1 MHLPVS
7 VMSTDSPPE
16 KMPPPIDAADLEDD
30 EEEDIHPRDLW
41 AIARFLGPFMQP
53 YRRPLLVIACILLA
67 ETLINAS
74 FPLATQ
80 YLIDK
85 GLTEEI
91 DPDGVMVHGKDL
103 NVVIGVLVFLAV
115 ATAVITALG
124 VALDYINAKV
134 FTALIMG
141 IRQKLFG
148 HVQSLSMPFFTRTH
162 AGEVLSRFSGDVVS
176 LESTLTT
183 MATWG
188 LVPLLEVVYSVCLL
202 FYFNVWLALIG
213 ALVFPL
219 TLLGPRFFASWAYSL
234 SYDKRQREAEVLT
247 AVQENVTAQG
257 VVKAFGLEK
266 QTRARFGILN
276 LLWLAISFRVHFLGA
291 LVERSSTT
299 GVYVVHFLSVGLGA
313 YWVYKGELTLGTL
326 VAFETTFLS
335 MGYAM
340 TYVTQYVPMLAQA
353 AGSIHHINDLF
364 AQQPQVE
371 DAPGATALPR
381 LQREIVYDH
390 VSFQY
395 AEDSFAMRDVSV
407 RIAEGSF
414 IAFVGSSGSGK
425 STMLNLLLRLYD
437 PTAGAIR
444 IDGIDIRAVTQESL
458 RAQIGMVFQ
467 DNYLFNTTILENL
480 RMAYPAARMEQ
491 IEAAARAAEIHD
503 FISALPAG
511 YNTVVGERGSQLSG
525 GQRQRLA
532 IARALVR
539 DPAILMLDEATSA
552 LDYST
557 EAALNDTLLK
567 VAQNR
572 TVIMVTH
579 RLSSV
584 ISAAHIVVLDQ
595 GRVVESGTHDELL
608 RQRGAYAALWRNQM
622 ERRAADPVADLCD
635 SDPTPIPPDPLV
647 GVMRDGP

>member
-1 MHLPVS
+1 
-7 VMSTDSPPE
+7 MSTDLSSE
-16 KMPPPIDAADLEDD
+16 KMPPPIDPADLEDD
-30 EEEDIHPRDLW
+30 EEEDIDPRDLW
-41 AIARFLGPFMQP
+41 AIARFLGPFTHA
-53 YRRPLLVIACILLA
+53 YRRPLLGLAAILFV
-67 ETLINAS
+67 ETVINAC

-80 YLIDK
+80 YLIDE
-85 GLTEEI
+85 GLTG
-91 DPDGVMVHGKDL
+91 PDKSL

-115 ATAVITALG
+115 ATAIITTLG
-124 VALDYINAKV
+124 VLLDYLNAKIFSAMIV
-134 FTALIMG
+134 D
-141 IRQKLFG
+141 IRQMLFT

-162 AGEVLSRFSGDVVS
+162 AGEVLSRFSGDVVA
-176 LESTLTT
+176 LEGTLTT
-183 MATWG
+183 MSTWG
-188 LVPLLEVVYSVCLL
+188 VVPLLEVVYSVCLL

-213 ALVFPL
+213 SLVFPL

-234 SYDKRQREAEVLT
+234 SYDKRQREGEVLT
-247 AVQENVTAQG
+247 AAQENVTAQG
-257 VVKAFGLEK
+257 VVKAFGLER
-266 QTRARFGILN
+266 QARARFGILN

-313 YWVYKGELTLGTL
+313 YWVYQDEITLGTL
-326 VAFETTFLS
+326 VAFEATFLS

-353 AGSIHHINDLF
+353 AGSIHHINDLLD
-364 AQQPQVE
+364 QRPQVE
-371 DAPGATALPR
+371 DAPGAILLPR
-381 LQREIVYDH
+381 LQKQIVYEH

-395 AEDSFAMRDVSV
+395 SEDAFAMKDVSV
-407 RIAEGSF
+407 RIAKGSF
-414 IAFVGSSGSGK
+414 IAFVGTSGSGK

-437 PTAGAIR
+437 PTAGAIK
-444 IDGIDIRAVTQESL
+444 IDGVDIRTVTQESL

-480 RMAYPAARMEQ
+480 RMGDPAAKMDQ
-491 IEAAARAAEIHD
+491 VEAAARAAEIHD
-503 FISALPAG
+503 FISAQPAG

-584 ISAAHIVVLDQ
+584 ISAAHIVVLDK
-595 GRVVESGTHDELL
+595 GRVVESGTHEQLL
-608 RQRGAYAALWRNQM
+608 HQHGAYAALWRDQM
-622 ERRAADPVADLCD
+622 ERQPIEPVADLCEGE
-635 SDPTPIPPDPLV
+635 PGPIPPDPLV
-647 GVMRDGP
+647 GVMRQGP